1 VNKAAKLDELVG
13 SVEELLARLPEN
25 LDPAI
30 SALRDRVDDGI
41 FDAWTAITRERAA
54 ARYPALSAGP
64 LKLGVLLGLIACAC
78 TAGMLIAGKP
88 SVKARLSGRFLR

>member
-1 VNKAAKLDELVG
+1 VDKAAKLDELVG
-13 SVEELLARLPEN
+13 SVEELLARLPET

-54 ARYPALSAGP
+54 ARYPALNAAP
-64 LKLGVLLGLIACAC
+64 LKLGALLGLIACAC
-78 TAGMLIAGKP
+78 TAGMLIRRQGVGQSSP
-88 SVKARLSGRFLR
+88 